1 MMIGNTNDPTGAAT
15 PIVGPGNNSCTD
27 CITIPL
33 EEYRKTLEMATEL
46 SIIRELA
53 GDQNIYLIL
62 AKSQPDS
69 MVPMAEYASLQN
81 TTSEKI
87 AELKQELM
95 VKDEHIA
102 HLEYQM
108 KTQPAA
114 HICPVCGRQFFETP
128 AISRRDES
136 MKICSVCAATEALE
150 DAREAGVISRGEAKE
165 IQDIV
170 ERVAV
175 PMEKIREERGEV
187 IPRQSTPEQCK
198 KGGRKTQQGKKAD
211 LPMEEIMELKA
222 KGWSN
227 VRIAGRYGVAD
238 VTIETRIK
246 QYLAKQNAVEK
257 PAVEPAKT
265 DTRRPL
271 DITDLRTRREAGET
285 YEHIGKE
292 YGGWTEDE
300 VHAFMIQ
307 KGKEERGGQD

>member
-1 MMIGNTNDPTGAAT
+1 MIGNTNDPTGAAT

-46 SIIRELA
+46 GIIRELA

-69 MVPMAEYASLQN
+69 MVPMAEYESLQN
-81 TTSEKI
+81 TTSERI
-87 AELKQELM
+87 AELKQEIT

-108 KTQPAA
+108 KTQPAG

-150 DAREAGVISRGEAKE
+150 DAQAAGAISKVEAKE
-165 IQDIV
+165 IQEIV
-170 ERVAV
+170 EDVAKEE
-175 PMEKIREERGEV
+175 EKV

-198 KGGRKTQQGKKAD
+198 KGGKKTQQGKKVD
-211 LPMEEIMELKA
+211 LPMDEIRKLKA
-222 KGWSN
+222 EGWSN
-227 VRIAGRYGVAD
+227 VKIAKKYGVAD
-238 VTIETRIK
+238 VTIGYRLKKDAEQK
-246 QYLAKQNAVEK
+246 AAEK
-257 PAVEPAKT
+257 TSEPIQT
-265 DTRRPL
+265 DGKRPL
-271 DITDLRTRREAGET
+271 DITDLRARRKAGET

-300 VHAFMIQ
+300 VHAFIIQ
-307 KGKEERGGQD
+307 KGKEERNEDK

>member
-33 EEYRKTLEMATEL
+33 EEYKKLIECFVSMD
-46 SIIRELA
+46 IIDKLA
-53 GDQNIYLIL
+53 GDKDIYRTLVTGPDVVPRDEYNKL
-62 AKSQPDS
+62 LNVSAKKIHQ
-69 MVPMAEYASLQN
+69 L
-81 TTSEKI
+81 EK
-87 AELKQELM
+87 ELEEAK
-95 VKDEHIA
+95 A
-102 HLEYQM
+102 N
-108 KTQPAA
+108 PA

-128 AISRRDES
+128 AVSRRDES

-150 DAREAGVISRGEAKE
+150 DAQKAGAISRGEAKE
-165 IQDIV
+165 IQKIV
-170 ERVAV
+170 EDVAKEE
-175 PMEKIREERGEV
+175 EKV

-198 KGGRKTQQGKKAD
+198 KGGRKTQQGKKVD

-238 VTIETRIK
+238 VTIGTRIK
-246 QYLAKQNAVEK
+246 QYLAKQNPAEKSAEK
-257 PAVEPAKT
+257 PAEPAKT

-271 DITDLRTRREAGET
+271 DIADLRARREAGET
-285 YEHIGKE
+285 YEHIGKV

-300 VHAFMIQ
+300 VHAFIIQ
-307 KGKEERGGQD
+307 KGKEEKSGQA

>member
-33 EEYRKTLEMATEL
+33 EEYRKLIECSVNMD
-46 SIIRELA
+46 IINELA
-53 GDQNIYLIL
+53 GDKNIYRALTEAPDVVSRDDYNKMLNVTTHKIHQL
-62 AKSQPDS
+62 ERELEEAKSLP
-69 MVPMAEYASLQN
+69 
-81 TTSEKI
+81 
-87 AELKQELM
+87 
-95 VKDEHIA
+95 
-102 HLEYQM
+102 
-108 KTQPAA
+108 A

-128 AISRRDES
+128 AVSRRDES

-150 DAREAGVISRGEAKE
+150 DAQKAGAISRGEAKE
-165 IQDIV
+165 IQDII
-170 ERVAV
+170 EDVAKEE
-175 PMEKIREERGEV
+175 EKV

-227 VRIAGRYGVAD
+227 VRIASRYGVAD
-238 VTIETRIK
+238 VTIGTRIK
-246 QYLAKQNAVEK
+246 QYLAKQKPVEK

-271 DITDLRTRREAGET
+271 DIADLRARREAGET

-307 KGKEERGGQD
+307 KGKEKRSEDK

>member
-33 EEYRKTLEMATEL
+33 EEYRKLIECSVNMD
-46 SIIRELA
+46 IINELA
-53 GDQNIYLIL
+53 GDKNIYRALTEAPDVVSRDDYNKMLNVTTHKIHQL
-62 AKSQPDS
+62 ERELEEAKANP
-69 MVPMAEYASLQN
+69 
-81 TTSEKI
+81 
-87 AELKQELM
+87 
-95 VKDEHIA
+95 
-102 HLEYQM
+102 
-108 KTQPAA
+108 A

-150 DAREAGVISRGEAKE
+150 DAQKAGAISRGEAKE
-165 IQDIV
+165 IQEIIED
-170 ERVAV
+170 VAKEE
-175 PMEKIREERGEV
+175 EKV

-198 KGGRKTQQGKKAD
+198 KGGRKTQMGKKVD

-238 VTIETRIK
+238 VTIGTRIK
-246 QYLAKQNAVEK
+246 QYLAKNKPAEK
-257 PAVEPAKT
+257 PAEPAKT

-271 DITDLRTRREAGET
+271 DITDLRARREAGET

-300 VHAFMIQ
+300 VHAFIIQ

>member
-33 EEYRKTLEMATEL
+33 EEYRKLIECSVSMD
-46 SIIRELA
+46 IIDKLA
-53 GDQNIYLIL
+53 GDKDIYRTLVTGPDVVPRDEYNKL
-62 AKSQPDS
+62 LNVSAKKIHQ
-69 MVPMAEYASLQN
+69 L
-81 TTSEKI
+81 EK
-87 AELKQELM
+87 ELEEAK
-95 VKDEHIA
+95 A
-102 HLEYQM
+102 N
-108 KTQPAA
+108 PA

-128 AISRRDES
+128 AVSRRDLKQE
-136 MKICSVCAATEALE
+136 ICSVCAATEALE
-150 DAREAGVISRGEAKE
+150 DARKAGAISRGEAKE
-165 IQDIV
+165 IQEIIED
-170 ERVAV
+170 VAKEE
-175 PMEKIREERGEV
+175 EKV

-198 KGGRKTQQGKKAD
+198 KGGKKTQQGKKVD

-238 VTIETRIK
+238 VTIGTKIK
-246 QYLAKQNAVEK
+246 QYLAKDKPAEK

-271 DITDLRTRREAGET
+271 DIADLRARREAGET
-285 YEHIGKE
+285 YEHIGKV

-307 KGKEERGGQD
+307 KGKEKKNEDK

>member
-33 EEYRKTLEMATEL
+33 EEYRKLIECSVSMD
-46 SIIRELA
+46 IIDRLA
-53 GDQNIYLIL
+53 GDKDIYRTLVTGPDVVPRDEYNKL
-62 AKSQPDS
+62 LNVSAKKIHQ
-69 MVPMAEYASLQN
+69 L
-81 TTSEKI
+81 EK
-87 AELKQELM
+87 ELEEAK
-95 VKDEHIA
+95 A
-102 HLEYQM
+102 N
-108 KTQPAA
+108 PA
-114 HICPVCGRQFFETP
+114 HICPVCGRQYFETP
-128 AISRRDES
+128 AVSRRDLKQE
-136 MKICSVCAATEALE
+136 ICSVCAATEALE
-150 DAREAGVISRGEAKE
+150 DAQKAGAISRGEAKE
-165 IQDIV
+165 IQEIIED
-170 ERVAV
+170 VAKEE
-175 PMEKIREERGEV
+175 EKV

-227 VRIAGRYGVAD
+227 VRIAGRYGVTD
-238 VTIETRIK
+238 VTIGTRIK
-246 QYLAKQNAVEK
+246 QYLAKDKPAEK
-257 PAVEPAKT
+257 PAEPAKT

-271 DITDLRTRREAGET
+271 DITDLRARREAGET

-307 KGKEERGGQD
+307 KGKEKKNEDK

>member
-69 MVPMAEYASLQN
+69 MVPMAEYESLQN

-108 KTQPAA
+108 KTQPVG

-128 AISRRDES
+128 AVSRRDES

-150 DAREAGVISRGEAKE
+150 DAQQAGAISRGEAKE
-165 IQDIV
+165 IQKIV
-170 ERVAV
+170 KDVAKEE
-175 PMEKIREERGEV
+175 EKV

-238 VTIETRIK
+238 VTIGTRIK
-246 QYLAKQNAVEK
+246 QYLPKQNPVEK
-257 PAVEPAKT
+257 PAVEPAKA

-271 DITDLRTRREAGET
+271 DIADLRARREAGET

-300 VHAFMIQ
+300 VHAFIIQ
-307 KGKEERGGQD
+307 KGKEERNG

>member
-33 EEYRKTLEMATEL
+33 EEYRKLIECSVSMDIIHTLADGRNVYWLLTRTSDMVPRAEYQALQNSTAEKISDLQTEL
-46 SIIRELA
+46 RQK
-53 GDQNIYLIL
+53 G
-62 AKSQPDS
+62 
-69 MVPMAEYASLQN
+69 EY
-81 TTSEKI
+81 I
-87 AELKQELM
+87 AN
-95 VKDEHIA
+95 
-102 HLEYQM
+102 LERQAM
-108 KTQPAA
+108 DRSAA

-150 DAREAGVISRGEAKE
+150 DAQKAGAISKGEAKE
-165 IQDIV
+165 IQEIIED
-170 ERVAV
+170 VAKEE
-175 PMEKIREERGEV
+175 EKV

-238 VTIETRIK
+238 VTIGTRIK
-246 QYLAKQNAVEK
+246 QYLAKDKPAEK
-257 PAVEPAKT
+257 PAEPAKT

-271 DITDLRTRREAGET
+271 DITDLRARRAAGET

>member
-1 MMIGNTNDPTGAAT
+1 MIGNTNDPTGAAT

-33 EEYRKTLEMATEL
+33 EEYRKLIECSVSMDIILTLADGRNVYWLLTRASDMVPRAEYQNLQNVMAEKVSDLQTEL
-46 SIIRELA
+46 RQK
-53 GDQNIYLIL
+53 G
-62 AKSQPDS
+62 
-69 MVPMAEYASLQN
+69 EY
-81 TTSEKI
+81 I
-87 AELKQELM
+87 AN
-95 VKDEHIA
+95 
-102 HLEYQM
+102 LERQARDRS
-108 KTQPAA
+108 AA

-128 AISRRDES
+128 AISRRDLKQE
-136 MKICSVCAATEALE
+136 ICSVCAATEALE
-150 DAREAGVISRGEAKE
+150 DAQKAGAISRGEAKE

-170 ERVAV
+170 ERVAI
-175 PMEKIREERGEV
+175 PMEKIREERDEV

-227 VRIAGRYGVAD
+227 VRIAGRYGVTD
-238 VTIETRIK
+238 VTIGTRIK
-246 QYLAKQNAVEK
+246 QYLAKDKPVEK
-257 PAVEPAKT
+257 AAVEPAKT

-271 DITDLRTRREAGET
+271 DIADLRARRAAGET

-300 VHAFMIQ
+300 VHAFIIQ
-307 KGKEERGGQD
+307 KGKEKKNEDK

>member
-33 EEYRKTLEMATEL
+33 EEYRKLIECSVSMD
-46 SIIRELA
+46 IINELA
-53 GDQNIYLIL
+53 GDKNIYRALTEAPDVVSRDDYNKMLNVTTHKIHQL
-62 AKSQPDS
+62 ERELEEAKSLP
-69 MVPMAEYASLQN
+69 
-81 TTSEKI
+81 
-87 AELKQELM
+87 
-95 VKDEHIA
+95 
-102 HLEYQM
+102 
-108 KTQPAA
+108 A

-128 AISRRDES
+128 AVSRRDES

-150 DAREAGVISRGEAKE
+150 DAREAGAISRGEVKE
-165 IQDIV
+165 IQEIIED
-170 ERVAV
+170 VAKEEEKVV
-175 PMEKIREERGEV
+175 PA
-187 IPRQSTPEQCK
+187 QSTTEQRK

-238 VTIETRIK
+238 VTIGTRIK

-271 DITDLRTRREAGET
+271 DITDLRARREAGET

-300 VHAFMIQ
+300 VHAFIIQ